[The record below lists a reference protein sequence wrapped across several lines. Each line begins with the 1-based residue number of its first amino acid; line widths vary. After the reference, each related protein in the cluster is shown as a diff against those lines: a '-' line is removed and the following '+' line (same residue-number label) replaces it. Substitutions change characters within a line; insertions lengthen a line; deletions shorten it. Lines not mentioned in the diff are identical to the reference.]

1 MIMLFMDILMNH
13 KNSTSKIWC
22 RNTGFT
28 YKNWIKHC
36 TRMTRLQNQAIP
48 MNQTFSEPNSTVLWI
63 QRILIKMDA
72 WRSQTTLCPRMTSQ
86 VAQTVCWENE
96 TTTTH
101 LKVSRISDGIQR
113 NRDLKRRIYGISRQM
128 SDSITINMHHTT
140 KHN

>member
-1 MIMLFMDILMNH
+1 MDILVNH
-13 KNSTSKIWC
+13 KNFTSKNWC

-86 VAQTVCWENE
+86 VAQTVCLGERNNYWLTSRFPGFQMGFRE
-96 TTTTH
+96 T
-101 LKVSRISDGIQR
+101 GIWNDVFMEFR
-113 NRDLKRRIYGISRQM
+113 GRDEWFY
-128 SDSITINMHHTT
+128 HY
-140 KHN
+140 KHASYHET